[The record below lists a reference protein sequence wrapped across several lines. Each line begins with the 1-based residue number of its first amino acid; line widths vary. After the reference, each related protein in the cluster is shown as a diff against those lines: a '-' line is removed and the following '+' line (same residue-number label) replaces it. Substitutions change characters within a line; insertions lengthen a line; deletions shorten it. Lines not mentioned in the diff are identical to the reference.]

1 MDECLRKEEVKKM
14 RYENNDEKRFWSDEE
29 RRILKARFESGYG
42 ISEIAVELGR
52 SEGAVYQQMKAMG
65 LYPDVKKRVHL
76 KKIICDEECLCNV
89 CNKLDACK
97 YRK

>member
-14 RYENNDEKRFWSDEE
+14 RYENNDEKRFLSDEE
-29 RRILKARFESGYG
+29 IRIIKVRFEDGYG

-65 LYPDVKKRVHL
+65 LYPDVK
-76 KKIICDEECLCNV
+76 
-89 CNKLDACK
+89 
-97 YRK
+97 